1 MLFPLPVLLWD
12 VNVKYMKIHSK
23 MNKDKRKYPITVHA
37 AEDSDFNLSLASLN
51 LLCIYH
57 D

>member
-1 MLFPLPVLLWD
+1 MLFHLPVLLWD